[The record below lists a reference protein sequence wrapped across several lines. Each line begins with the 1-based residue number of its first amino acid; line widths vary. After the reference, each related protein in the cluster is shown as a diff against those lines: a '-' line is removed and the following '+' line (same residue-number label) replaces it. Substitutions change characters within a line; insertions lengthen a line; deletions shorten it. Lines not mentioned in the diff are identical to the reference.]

1 MSGFTSGIQKAQQ
14 RLSEAMVE
22 LIQAAETDE
31 ERTFVVEAL
40 EAISSAEAFVVKG
53 YEVES

>member
-1 MSGFTSGIQKAQQ
+1 MSGFGNGIQKAQQ

-53 YEVES
+53 YAIGS